1 MEWQRSRS
9 AVRNRDGVVG
19 SQEYGGRAFVPKR
32 SITAEQTRRLIEEH
46 FATIA
51 RRTTPQNLI
60 KKSCGT
66 GPGGIPHEWSG
77 FVPLRAY
84 AREPSLD
91 RIRRGPGP
99 RRPPYHTS
107 AKIAQREHPLALV
120 AYRPL
125 AFKPPG
131 VIPALPACLAYR
143 PPSGPHW
150 EHEVKSDGYR
160 GIPPQRPRVW

>member
-9 AVRNRDGVVG
+9 AVRDRDGVVG

-66 GPGGIPHEWSG
+66 GPGAFPTNGVVLFRYGPTRGNRRWIAFG
-77 FVPLRAY
+77 A
-84 AREPSLD
+84 ARG
-91 RIRRGPGP
+91 R
-99 RRPPYHTS
+99 
-107 AKIAQREHPLALV
+107 V
-120 AYRPL
+120 ARH
-125 AFKPPG
+125 
-131 VIPALPACLAYR
+131 IT
-143 PPSGPHW
+143 HQQ
-150 EHEVKSDGYR
+150 KSR
-160 GIPPQRPRVW
+160 NESILWR